1 MPHGGGGV
9 RYLRAKASVDARAVN
24 LAVRNAVAQTLAQMP
39 LARIP
44 TDRPLRVLECGGG
57 AGGAFRQWTRL
68 FAPFPQVEFTVVDR
82 DPVPLAVYRQEVH
95 AWADAAGFRME
106 EEDANRL
113 RFGGGGRAFDVR
125 FREAAIPRGFDP
137 REDGAFDLLLAQSF
151 WDLLGRGTALS
162 LGRRLLAPGGI
173 FYATLTF
180 AGVTRFG
187 PPHELDRRLLVCY
200 HASMAGDRGGDPI
213 AGERLLGEVRLPGS
227 GFAELAV
234 GRSDWRVVPTDEGYP
249 AEEDFFLETILGFV
263 EKEVREAPEIAAPEL
278 NEWLFTRRRQLANHQ
293 LSFAARQQDMAALR
307 DPADSPDAVG

>member
-1 MPHGGGGV
+1 M
-9 RYLRAKASVDARAVN
+9 DARAVN
-24 LAVRNAVAQTLAQMP
+24 LAVRNAVAQAVARMP
-39 LARIP
+39 A
-44 TDRPLRVLECGGG
+44 DRPLRVLECGGG

-95 AWADAAGFRME
+95 AWADAEGFRME

-213 AGERLLGEVRLPGS
+213 AGERLLGEVCLPGS
-227 GFAELAV
+227 GFSELAV

-249 AEEDFFLETILGFV
+249 AEEDFFLETILEFV
-263 EKEVREAPEIAAPEL
+263 EKEVRETPEIAHPEL
-278 NEWLFTRRRQLANHQ
+278 NEWLYTRRRQLANHQ

-307 DPADSPDAVG
+307 DPADSPDAVV

>member
-1 MPHGGGGV
+1 M
-9 RYLRAKASVDARAVN
+9 DARAVN
-24 LAVRNAVAQTLAQMP
+24 LAVRNAVAQALARMP
-39 LARIP
+39 LARMPLARMP

-68 FAPFPQVEFTVVDR
+68 FAPFPRVEFTVVDR

-95 AWADAAGFRME
+95 AWADAEGFRME

-213 AGERLLGEVRLPGS
+213 AGERLLGEVCLPGS
-227 GFAELAV
+227 GFSELAV

-249 AEEDFFLETILGFV
+249 GEEDFFLETILGFV

-307 DPADSPDAVG
+307 DPADSPDAV

>member
-1 MPHGGGGV
+1 MGRRGGIPDGG
-9 RYLRAKASVDARAVN
+9 RGREPA
-24 LAVRNAVAQTLAQMP
+24 
-39 LARIP
+39 
-44 TDRPLRVLECGGG
+44 PLR
-57 AGGAFRQWTRL
+57 
-68 FAPFPQVEFTVVDR
+68 
-82 DPVPLAVYRQEVH
+82 
-95 AWADAAGFRME
+95 
-106 EEDANRL
+106 
-113 RFGGGGRAFDVR
+113 GGGRAFDVR

-213 AGERLLGEVRLPGS
+213 AGERLLGEVCLPGS
-227 GFAELAV
+227 GFSELAV

-249 AEEDFFLETILGFV
+249 AEEDFFLETILEFV
-263 EKEVREAPEIAAPEL
+263 EKEVRETPEIAHPEL
-278 NEWLFTRRRQLANHQ
+278 NEWLYTRRRQLANHQ

-307 DPADSPDAVG
+307 DPADSPDAVV

>member
-9 RYLRAKASVDARAVN
+9 RYLRAKASVDARGVN

-249 AEEDFFLETILGFV
+249 GEEDFFLETILGFV
-263 EKEVREAPEIAAPEL
+263 EKEVREAPEIAAPKL

-307 DPADSPDAVG
+307 DPADSPDAVV

>member
-24 LAVRNAVAQTLAQMP
+24 LAVRNAVAQALARMP

-249 AEEDFFLETILGFV
+249 AEEDFFLETILEFV

>member
-39 LARIP
+39 A
-44 TDRPLRVLECGGG
+44 DRPLRVLECGGG
-57 AGGAFRQWTRL
+57 AGGAFGQWTRL

-249 AEEDFFLETILGFV
+249 AEEDFFLETILEFV
-263 EKEVREAPEIAAPEL
+263 EKEVRETPEIAHPEL
-278 NEWLFTRRRQLANHQ
+278 NEWLYTRRRQLANHQ

-307 DPADSPDAVG
+307 DPADSPDAVV

>member
-9 RYLRAKASVDARAVN
+9 RYLRAKASVDARGVN
-24 LAVRNAVAQTLAQMP
+24 LAVRNAVAQA
-39 LARIP
+39 LARMP
-44 TDRPLRVLECGGG
+44 ADRPLRVLECGGG

-227 GFAELAV
+227 GFSELAV

-249 AEEDFFLETILGFV
+249 GEEDFFLETILGFV

-293 LSFAARQQDMAALR
+293 LSFAARQQDMAARR
-307 DPADSPDAVG
+307 DPADSPDAG

>member
-1 MPHGGGGV
+1 MP
-9 RYLRAKASVDARAVN
+9 S
-24 LAVRNAVAQTLAQMP
+24 TQMP

-57 AGGAFRQWTRL
+57 AGGAFPQWIRL
-68 FAPFPQVEFTVVDR
+68 FERFPGVEFTVTDR
-82 DPVPLAVYRQEVH
+82 DPDMLVHYRHEVC
-95 AWADAAGFRME
+95 AWVDAAGFRMVE
-106 EEDANRL
+106 EEENRL

-151 WDLLGRGTALS
+151 WDLVGRGTALS

-227 GFAELAV
+227 GF
-234 GRSDWRVVPTDEGYP
+234 RNWRW
-249 AEEDFFLETILGFV
+249 
-263 EKEVREAPEIAAPEL
+263 AAPIGASSRRTRAIRPKRISSSRPSSSS
-278 NEWLFTRRRQLANHQ
+278 WRKRCGRRRK
-293 LSFAARQQDMAALR
+293 SRI
-307 DPADSPDAVG
+307 PS

>member
-1 MPHGGGGV
+1 MPHRGMDV
-9 RYLRAKASVDARAVN
+9 RYLRAKVSVDERAVN
-24 LAVRNAVAQTLAQMP
+24 RAVREAVAGALAQMP
-39 LARIP
+39 V
-44 TDRPLRVLECGGG
+44 DRPLRVLECGGG
-57 AGGAFRQWTRL
+57 AGGAFRQWMGL
-68 FAPFPQVEFTVVDR
+68 VAPFPQVKFTVVDHAAI
-82 DPVPLAVYRQEVH
+82 PLNHYRREVH
-95 AWADAAGFRME
+95 AWADEMGFRME

-113 RFGGGGRAFDVR
+113 RFGGGGRALDVR

-200 HASMAGDRGGDPI
+200 HASMAGDRGGDPV

-227 GFAELAV
+227 GFSELAV

-249 AEEDFFLETILGFV
+249 AEEGFFLQTILEFV
-263 EKEVREAPEIAAPEL
+263 EKEIREAPEIAHPEL
-278 NEWLFTRRRQLANHQ
+278 NEWLYTRRRQLANHQ

-307 DPADSPDAVG
+307 NPADSPDAG

>member
-24 LAVRNAVAQTLAQMP
+24 LAVRNAVAQAVARMP
-39 LARIP
+39 A
-44 TDRPLRVLECGGG
+44 DRPLRVLECGGG

-95 AWADAAGFRME
+95 AWADAEGFRME

-151 WDLLGRGTALS
+151 WDLVGRGTALS
-162 LGRRLLAPGGI
+162 LGRRLLAAGGI

-213 AGERLLGEVRLPGS
+213 AGERLLGEVCLPGS
-227 GFAELAV
+227 GFSELAV

-249 AEEDFFLETILGFV
+249 AEEDFFLETILEFV
-263 EKEVREAPEIAAPEL
+263 EKEVREAPEIAAPKL
-278 NEWLFTRRRQLANHQ
+278 TEWLFTRRRQLANHQ

-307 DPADSPDAVG
+307 DPADSPDAVV

>member
-9 RYLRAKASVDARAVN
+9 RYLRAKASVDARGVN
-24 LAVRNAVAQTLAQMP
+24 LAVRNAVAQALARMP
-39 LARIP
+39 LARMP
-44 TDRPLRVLECGGG
+44 ADRPLRVLECGGG

-200 HASMAGDRGGDPI
+200 HASIRTRPA
-213 AGERLLGEVRLPGS
+213 
-227 GFAELAV
+227 AELAV
-234 GRSDWRVVPTDEGYP
+234 GRSDWRVVPTDEG
-249 AEEDFFLETILGFV
+249 
-263 EKEVREAPEIAAPEL
+263 
-278 NEWLFTRRRQLANHQ
+278 
-293 LSFAARQQDMAALR
+293 
-307 DPADSPDAVG
+307 

>member
-1 MPHGGGGV
+1 MPHRGAEV

-24 LAVRNAVAQTLAQMP
+24 PAVRQAVTDALAQMP
-39 LARIP
+39 A
-44 TDRPLRVLECGGG
+44 DRPIRMLECGGG
-57 AGGAFRQWTRL
+57 AGDAFRQWIEL
-68 FAPFPQVEFTVVDR
+68 LAPFPRVEFTVVDR
-82 DPVPLAVYRQEVH
+82 DADLLSHYRHEVH
-95 AWADAAGFRME
+95 AWAGEMGFRMV

-125 FREAAIPRGFDP
+125 FREAAVPRGFDA
-137 REDGAFDLLLAQSF
+137 REDGAFDLLIAQSF
-151 WDLLGRGTALS
+151 WDLVGRGTALS

-227 GFAELAV
+227 GFREVAV
-234 GRSDWRVVPTDEGYP
+234 GRSDWRVDPTDEGYP
-249 AEEDFFLETILGFV
+249 SEEDFFLETILGFV
-263 EKEVREAPEIAAPEL
+263 EQEVREAPEIAAPEL
-278 NEWLFTRRRQLANHQ
+278 NEWLFTRRRQLANLE
-293 LSFAARQQDMAALR
+293 LSFAARQQDMAARR
-307 DPADSPDAVG
+307 DPADQLPAD

>member
-1 MPHGGGGV
+1 M
-9 RYLRAKASVDARAVN
+9 DARAVN
-24 LAVRNAVAQTLAQMP
+24 LAVRNAVAQALARMP

-57 AGGAFRQWTRL
+57 AGGAFRQWIRL

-95 AWADAAGFRME
+95 AWADAEGFRME

-249 AEEDFFLETILGFV
+249 GKEDFFLETIVGFV